1 MNILNKLTQKHL
13 VMNKKRTIVT
23 IIGIILSTALMVG
36 IGLLLSTFREVMIE
50 DIISYKGDYNARI
63 TDVSKNNISIIN
75 NNTNVKKY
83 ITRNYLGYDKIN
95 YNEEIIEYFKVYS
108 ITPKYMEHLTLISG
122 RLPENSK
129 EVVIPEYLYEE
140 YPDELKIGNTLNLS
154 LGDRYYEDNPITDL
168 STYSPGE
175 YLKNR
180 KDYQFTIV
188 GVIKKDYYED
198 NDVGCYIYTTD
209 IDSDRMDI
217 FITYKKV
224 NKSYDLTKNIAK
236 NLGIVPDSREYYQK
250 VDYND
255 SLLALYGVSG
265 YDNLIGSMASML
277 IIMLTLVSIA
287 CIIVIYNSFA
297 ISVMERKKQF
307 GLFSSIGATKNQ
319 IKKTVLYEAT
329 IVSIIGI
336 PLGILS
342 AYLGIYIV
350 IFIMNNL
357 ISDVFEMTFHL
368 STYPTFVIIPIIFM
382 ILTIFISASI
392 PAKKASKIS
401 PIEAIRLNDDI
412 KIKSKKVKSPKWVK
426 KIFGIEGDIAY
437 KNMRRNKKKYRITV
451 VSLFIS
457 IVLFISFSGYVSYL
471 ITGTNSYLAM
481 PEVDIVVNYDE
492 KLSDQTVIDSI
503 KNNQDVVDYMEY
515 STVHAY
521 TDTSLFDTYTQKYQK
536 FLKENNYLNESNN
549 HPSGIL
555 FIILNNDNY
564 QTYLDL
570 IGEKEPL
577 PILYNNFN
585 GIVYTSNT
593 RKSYNLS
600 RYDHKAKEINILKEN
615 YDKENYD
622 KENDKLGY
630 TNLFKISNYYLSD
643 NKYIGLGVFDSL
655 KEDIII
661 ISKDMALNYGLIS
674 ESDQNRAVTIHI
686 KAPKYQN
693 LDALIEEYQ
702 ADSNKMYNIYYYNI
716 KEEMKMMNNI
726 ITVVKILVYGF
737 ITLVT
742 LIGITSVFNTINT
755 SIALRRKEF
764 AVLRSIGLTPHGFNK
779 LLRFESLFFGLKS
792 LLYALPVSFGIIY
805 LMHLSMRNIVEID
818 MILIPWKSIL
828 MAIILVFVVITI
840 SMTYAT
846 RKIKKENI
854 LDAIREEN
862 I

>member
-108 ITPKYMEHLTLISG
+108 ITPKYMEHLTIVSG

-198 NDVGCYIYTTD
+198 DGIVCYIYTTD

-536 FLKENNYLNESNN
+536 FLQENNYLNESDND
-549 HPSGIL
+549 PSDIL

-615 YDKENYD
+615 YDKEN
-622 KENDKLGY
+622 DKLGY

-643 NKYIGLGVFDSL
+643 NKYIGLGVFD
-655 KEDIII
+655 KIQEDIII
-661 ISKDMALNYGLIS
+661 ISKDMALNYGLIN
-674 ESDQNRAVTIHI
+674 ETDQNRATTIHI

-764 AVLRSIGLTPHGFNK
+764 AVLRSIGLTPQGFNK
-779 LLRFESLFFGLKS
+779 ILRFESLFFGLKS

>member
-108 ITPKYMEHLTLISG
+108 ITPKYMEHLTIVSG

-536 FLKENNYLNESNN
+536 FLQENNYLNESDND
-549 HPSGIL
+549 PSDIL

-615 YDKENYD
+615 YDKEN
-622 KENDKLGY
+622 DKLGY

-643 NKYIGLGVFDSL
+643 NKYIGLGVFD
-655 KEDIII
+655 KIQEDIII
-661 ISKDMALNYGLIS
+661 ISKDMALNYGLIN
-674 ESDQNRAVTIHI
+674 ETDQNRATTIHI

-764 AVLRSIGLTPHGFNK
+764 AVLRSIGLTPQGFNK
-779 LLRFESLFFGLKS
+779 ILRFESLFFGLKS

>member
-108 ITPKYMEHLTLISG
+108 ITPKYMEHLTIVSG

-250 VDYND
+250 IEYND
-255 SLLALYGVSG
+255 TLLALYGVSG

-319 IKKTVLYEAT
+319 IKKTVLYEAA

-357 ISDVFEMTFHL
+357 ISDAFGMTFHL

-481 PEVDIVVNYDE
+481 PEVDIIVNYDE

-536 FLKENNYLNESNN
+536 FLQENNYLNESDND
-549 HPSGIL
+549 PSDIL

-615 YDKENYD
+615 YDKEN
-622 KENDKLGY
+622 DKLGY

-643 NKYIGLGVFDSL
+643 NKYIGLGVFDEIQ
-655 KEDIII
+655 EDIII
-661 ISKDMALNYGLIS
+661 ISKDMALNYGLIN
-674 ESDQNRAVTIHI
+674 ETDQNRATTIHI

-693 LDALIEEYQ
+693 IDALIEKYQ
-702 ADSNKMYNIYYYNI
+702 TEGNTSHIYYFNI
-716 KEEMKMMNNI
+716 KEEMKMTNNL
-726 ITVVKILVYGF
+726 ITAIKILVYGF

-828 MAIILVFVVITI
+828 MAIILVFVVIAI

>member
-108 ITPKYMEHLTLISG
+108 ITPKYMEHLTIVSG

-319 IKKTVLYEAT
+319 IKKTVLYEAA

-481 PEVDIVVNYDE
+481 PEVDIIVNYDE

-536 FLKENNYLNESNN
+536 FLQENNYLNESDND
-549 HPSGIL
+549 PSDIL

-615 YDKENYD
+615 YDKEN
-622 KENDKLGY
+622 DKLGY

-643 NKYIGLGVFDSL
+643 NKYIGLGVFDEIQ
-655 KEDIII
+655 EDIII
-661 ISKDMALNYGLIS
+661 ISKDMALNYGLIN
-674 ESDQNRAVTIHI
+674 ETDQNRATTIHI

-693 LDALIEEYQ
+693 IDALIEKYQ
-702 ADSNKMYNIYYYNI
+702 TEGNTSHIYYFNI
-716 KEEMKMMNNI
+716 KEEMKVTNNL
-726 ITVVKILVYGF
+726 ITAIKILVYGF

>member
-108 ITPKYMEHLTLISG
+108 ITPKYMEHLTIVSG

-319 IKKTVLYEAT
+319 IKKTVLYEAA

-357 ISDVFEMTFHL
+357 ISDAFGMTFHL

-481 PEVDIVVNYDE
+481 PEVDIIVNYDE

-536 FLKENNYLNESNN
+536 FLQENNYLNESDN
-549 HPSGIL
+549 HPSDIL

-615 YDKENYD
+615 YDKEN
-622 KENDKLGY
+622 DKLGY

-643 NKYIGLGVFDSL
+643 NKYIGLGVFDEIQ
-655 KEDIII
+655 EDIII
-661 ISKDMALNYGLIS
+661 ISKDMALNYGLIN
-674 ESDQNRAVTIHI
+674 ETDQNRATTIHI

-693 LDALIEEYQ
+693 IDALIEKYQ
-702 ADSNKMYNIYYYNI
+702 TEGNTSHIYYFNI
-716 KEEMKMMNNI
+716 KEEMKMTNNL
-726 ITVVKILVYGF
+726 ITAIKILVYGF

-828 MAIILVFVVITI
+828 MAIILVFVVIAI

>member
-13 VMNKKRTIVT
+13 TMNKKRTIVT

-615 YDKENYD
+615 YDKEN
-622 KENDKLGY
+622 DKLGY

-643 NKYIGLGVFDSL
+643 NKYIGLGVFD
-655 KEDIII
+655 KIQEDIII
-661 ISKDMALNYGLIS
+661 ISKDMALNYGLIN
-674 ESDQNRAVTIHI
+674 ETDQNRATTIHI

-764 AVLRSIGLTPHGFNK
+764 AVLRSIGLTPQGFNK
-779 LLRFESLFFGLKS
+779 ILRFESLFFGLKS

>member
-13 VMNKKRTIVT
+13 TMNKKRTIVT

-36 IGLLLSTFREVMIE
+36 IGLLLSTFREGMIE
-50 DIISYKGDYNARI
+50 DVISYKGEYNARI
-63 TDVSKNNISIIN
+63 NDISKNNISIIN

-122 RLPENSK
+122 RLPENNK

-154 LGDRYYEDNPITDL
+154 LGDRYYEDNPITDS

-188 GVIKKDYYED
+188 GVIEKDYYED

-250 VDYND
+250 IEYND
-255 SLLALYGVSG
+255 TLLALYGVSG

-350 IFIMNNL
+350 VLIMDSL
-357 ISDVFEMTFHL
+357 ISDIIGMSFHL
-368 STYPTFVIIPIIFM
+368 STYPIFIIIPIIFM
-382 ILTIFISASI
+382 LLTIFISASI

-492 KLSDQTVIDSI
+492 KLSDLTVVDSI

-515 STVHAY
+515 NTVNAY
-521 TDTSLFDTYTQKYQK
+521 TDTSLFDTYTEKYQN
-536 FLKENNYLNESNN
+536 FLKENNYLNAKDNE
-549 HPSGIL
+549 PSGIL
-555 FIILNNDNY
+555 FVILNNDNY

-585 GIVYTSNT
+585 GIIYTSNT

-600 RYDHKAKEINILKEN
+600 RYDHKVKEINILKGN
-615 YDKENYD
+615 YDE
-622 KENDKLGY
+622 ELDKLEY
-630 TNLFKISNYYLSD
+630 TNLFKISNYYISD

-686 KAPKYQN
+686 EAPKYQN
-693 LDALIEEYQ
+693 LEALIEEYQ
-702 ADSNKMYNIYYYNI
+702 ADSSNKMYNIYYYNI
-716 KEEMKMMNNI
+716 KEEMKMTNNL

-764 AVLRSIGLTPHGFNK
+764 AVLRSIGLTPQGFNK
-779 LLRFESLFFGLKS
+779 ILRFESLFFGLKS
-792 LLYALPVSFGIIY
+792 LLYALPVSIGIIY

-828 MAIILVFVVITI
+828 MAVILVFIVITI

>member
-615 YDKENYD
+615 YDKEN
-622 KENDKLGY
+622 DKLGY

-643 NKYIGLGVFDSL
+643 NKYIGLGVFD
-655 KEDIII
+655 KIQEDIII
-661 ISKDMALNYGLIS
+661 ISKDMALNYGLIN
-674 ESDQNRAVTIHI
+674 ETDQNRATTIHI

-764 AVLRSIGLTPHGFNK
+764 AVLRSIGLTPQGFNK
-779 LLRFESLFFGLKS
+779 ILRFESLFFGLKS

>member
-108 ITPKYMEHLTLISG
+108 ITPKYMEHLTIVSG

-250 VDYND
+250 IEYND
-255 SLLALYGVSG
+255 TLLALYGVSG

-319 IKKTVLYEAT
+319 IKKTVLYEAA

-481 PEVDIVVNYDE
+481 PEVDIIVNYDE

-536 FLKENNYLNESNN
+536 FLQENNYLNESDND
-549 HPSGIL
+549 PTDIL

-615 YDKENYD
+615 YDKEN
-622 KENDKLGY
+622 DKLGY

-643 NKYIGLGVFDSL
+643 NKYIGLGVFDEIQ
-655 KEDIII
+655 EDIII
-661 ISKDMALNYGLIS
+661 ISKDMALNYGLIN
-674 ESDQNRAVTIHI
+674 ETDQNRATTIHI

-693 LDALIEEYQ
+693 IDALIEKYQ
-702 ADSNKMYNIYYYNI
+702 TEGNTSHIYYFNI
-716 KEEMKMMNNI
+716 KEEMKMTNNL
-726 ITVVKILVYGF
+726 ITAIKILVYGF

-828 MAIILVFVVITI
+828 MAIILVFVVIAI